1 MLFLVVLLYN
11 CGYAEGCAFAQKYVC
26 AVLMVMFF
34 HHIDNLN
41 QEWERRVLE
50 EKCSV
55 EQLQACHLEVNFLY
69 LFKVRTS

>member
-1 MLFLVVLLYN
+1 M
-11 CGYAEGCAFAQKYVC
+11 YVC
-26 AVLMVMFF
+26 AILMVMFF

-55 EQLQACHLEVNFLY
+55 EQLQACHLEVKIFY